1 MSDYIELCR
10 RIIETGTWVSNER
23 TGKRCLTVI
32 DASLTYDVQ
41 NNIFPLDTTRK
52 SFWKPAIAELLGYL
66 RGYSNAANFRA
77 LGTKTWDAN
86 ANNNTAWLS
95 NPHRKGQDDMGRVY
109 GVQARSWLRPDG
121 TTFDQLEKVIEHL
134 RARKDDRGEIITFYN
149 PGEFDR
155 GCLRPCLHTHTFS
168 VLGNDLY
175 LTSYQRSSDV
185 PLGLNFNQIQVF
197 CMLALIA
204 QITGLQ
210 PQKAFHKIVNAHI
223 YEDQLPL
230 MRDIQLKRVPFPS
243 PKLSINPDIKTLHDI
258 ETWVSVQDF
267 EVIGYQHHP
276 AITYPFAV

>member
-1 MSDYIELCR
+1 
-10 RIIETGTWVSNER
+10 
-23 TGKRCLTVI
+23 
-32 DASLTYDVQ
+32 
-41 NNIFPLDTTRK
+41 
-52 SFWKPAIAELLGYL
+52 
-66 RGYSNAANFRA
+66 
-77 LGTKTWDAN
+77 
-86 ANNNTAWLS
+86 
-95 NPHRKGQDDMGRVY
+95 MGRVY

-134 RARKDDRGEIITFYN
+134 RARNDDRGEIITFYN